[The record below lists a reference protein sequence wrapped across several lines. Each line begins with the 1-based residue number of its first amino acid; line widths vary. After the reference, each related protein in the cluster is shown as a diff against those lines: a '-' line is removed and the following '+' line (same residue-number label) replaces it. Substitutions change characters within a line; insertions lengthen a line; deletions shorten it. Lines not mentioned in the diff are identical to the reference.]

1 MSIRDR
7 QDKANRRV
15 LFTSLAV
22 VIGMTGFAYA
32 LVPLYDIFC
41 EITGLNGKTGRLEV
55 EQALSARKDENRLI
69 TIQFDASLN
78 ANSPWD
84 FRPKV
89 KSMQVHPG
97 EIAQASYI
105 ARNLS
110 GRAIVGQAVPSVAPS
125 AAGRYFNKT
134 ECFCFTEQK
143 FEAGQE
149 LDMPLRFV
157 VDPNLPKDVHTITLS
172 YTFFDSK
179 RPAKAAASK
188 VHKQV
193 KDGA

>member
-1 MSIRDR
+1 MNIKDT
-7 QDKANRRV
+7 QNKANRRV
-15 LFTSLAV
+15 LLTSLAV
-22 VIGMTGFAYA
+22 AVGMTGFAYA

-41 EITGLNGKTGRLEV
+41 EITGLNGKTGRLQV
-55 EQALSARKDENRLI
+55 EQALTSRKDTSRWV
-69 TIQFDASLN
+69 TVQFDASLN

-84 FRPKV
+84 FHPKV
-89 KSMQVHPG
+89 KSMRVHPG

-157 VDPNLPKDVHTITLS
+157 VDPNLPEDVHTITLS
-172 YTFFDSK
+172 YTFFDTK
-179 RPAKAAASK
+179 RPAKAAALK
-188 VHKQV
+188 VNKQAD
-193 KDGA
+193 DGA